1 MLLTDETGRSVADH
15 PANRRVDRRL
25 SPRITPVIV
34 GLALVS
40 SLATFAVFT
49 GYTPILPTD
58 GVVIDAF
65 IADGVI
71 ACVLFVLVVIEAFK
85 LLVAWR
91 AKQAGARLHAY
102 IVVLFSITAAVP
114 AIIMAV
120 VGSVALDRGLYPG
133 FVDDVGHYIAET
145 KDAAKLIRSKQ
156 CDSLQRDADLTAA
169 DLARA
174 HVGYADRNFFQ
185 NYFESR
191 VQSLGFT
198 VAGIMDAAGKVTE
211 RAETGQPQQAIK
223 PSAADLQG
231 ARTGEQV
238 CFRLDAGR
246 SFVVLRFL
254 PGYDNS
260 FLYVGRPLDPFTI
273 AFQQHADDINDAFY
287 HFDTHRRSIQ
297 VAFIIMYG
305 LLAIIMMLSAIWLG
319 LSFANV
325 LVAPIRRL
333 INATDQVSSG
343 NLYVQVP
350 VRRSEG
356 DLARLGETFNKM
368 ISELRLQQ
376 NRLIAARET
385 IDERRLFTEAVLS
398 GVPAAV
404 IGIDARGDVT
414 VVNPSAQKLLGSTVA
429 AHEAVVGR
437 SLAGMVPELVAIV
450 TETRAGRQ
458 RLQHGQVTLNRDNRE
473 RNFNVRVTSE
483 LSAKAE
489 RNYVVTLDDI
499 TDLVSAQRTSAW
511 ADVARRIAH
520 EIKNPLTPIQLSAE
534 RLKRRYSR
542 VITEGRDVFDQC
554 TDTIIRQVEDMKRM
568 VDEFS
573 SFARMPKPLL
583 QEDDLSKC
591 VAQVV
596 FLMRVGHPDITFVDE
611 TPDVPLYARF
621 DRRLLSQAVTNI
633 IKNATEGLAARVADR
648 EDDRGPGIIEVRL
661 QRSDDHQAVI
671 DIVDNGKGFPSE
683 NRQRL
688 LEPYMTT
695 RSEGT
700 GLGLA
705 IVAKILEDH
714 GGGIELLDAT
724 LHQGAHVRLHFPID
738 TVSPSPAARVDDAVS
753 EKA

>member
-1 MLLTDETGRSVADH
+1 M
-15 PANRRVDRRL
+15 
-25 SPRITPVIV
+25 
-34 GLALVS
+34 S

-49 GYTPILPTD
+49 GYTPIVPTD
-58 GVVIDAF
+58 AVVIDAF
-65 IADGVI
+65 IADGLI
-71 ACVLFVLVVIEAFK
+71 ACVLFLLVAIEAFK

-114 AIIMAV
+114 AVIMAV

-133 FVDDVGHYIAET
+133 FVDDVGRFIVET

-156 CDSLQRDADLTAA
+156 CDSLQRDADLTAS
-169 DLARA
+169 DLTRAR
-174 HVGYADRNFFQ
+174 VGYSDRNFFQ
-185 NYFESR
+185 NFFDSR
-191 VQSLGFT
+191 VKSLGFT
-198 VAGIMDAAGKVTE
+198 TAGIMDGNGRVTE
-211 RAETGQPQQAIK
+211 RVDTGQPAQPIR
-223 PSAADLQG
+223 PSAADLEG

-238 CFRLDAGR
+238 CFRLDSGR

-254 PGYDNS
+254 PAYDNS

-273 AFQQHADDINDAFY
+273 AFQQHAEDINDAFV
-287 HFDTHRRSIQ
+287 HFDTHRRAIQ
-297 VAFIIMYG
+297 IAFIIMYG
-305 LLAIIMMLSAIWLG
+305 LLAIIMLLSAIWLG

-404 IGIDARGDVT
+404 IGIDAKGDVT
-414 VVNPSAQKLLGSTVA
+414 VVNPSAQKLLGSA
-429 AHEAVVGR
+429 APADAAVVGQ
-437 SLAGMVPELVAIV
+437 SLTGIIPELTPIV
-450 TETRAGRQ
+450 SETRAGRQ
-458 RLQHGQVTLNRDNRE
+458 RLQQGQITLTRGNRE
-473 RNFNVRVTSE
+473 RSFNVRVTSE

-499 TDLVSAQRTSAW
+499 TDLVAAQRTSAW

-573 SFARMPKPLL
+573 SFARMPKAML
-583 QEDDLSKC
+583 QEDDLAKC
-591 VAQVV
+591 IAQVV
-596 FLMRVGHPDITFVDE
+596 FLMRVGHPEITFVDE
-611 TPDVPLYARF
+611 LPDAPFVARF
-621 DRRLLSQAVTNI
+621 DRRLLSQAITNI
-633 IKNATEGLAARVADR
+633 TKNATEGVAARIAA
-648 EDDRGPGIIEVRL
+648 EPAGHGAPGLISVKL
-661 QRSDDHQAVI
+661 HGSDDQQAII
-671 DIVDNGKGFPSE
+671 DIVG
-683 NRQRL
+683 QRARL
-688 LEPYMTT
+688 SVGEPTT
-695 RSEGT
+695 SPR
-700 GLGLA
+700 
-705 IVAKILEDH
+705 
-714 GGGIELLDAT
+714 T
-724 LHQGAHVRLHFPID
+724 LHDDPERGDRPGTRDRRQDPRGSRRRHRTARRRRSPGRPCPAPFPHRHRA
-738 TVSPSPAARVDDAVS
+738 THSGLPSGRHGQRESLRSRNGNRHSDR
-753 EKA
+753 

>member
-1 MLLTDETGRSVADH
+1 MV
-15 PANRRVDRRL
+15 
-25 SPRITPVIV
+25 V

-49 GYTPILPTD
+49 GYTPIVPTD
-58 GVVIDAF
+58 AVVIDAF
-65 IADGVI
+65 VGDVLI
-71 ACVLFVLVVIEAFK
+71 ACVLFLLVVIEAIK

-114 AIIMAV
+114 AMIMAV

-133 FVDDVGHYIAET
+133 FVDDVGRFIVET

-156 CDSLQRDADLTAA
+156 CDSLQRDADLTAS
-169 DLARA
+169 DLSRAR
-174 HVGYADRNFFQ
+174 VGYSDRNFFQ
-185 NYFESR
+185 NFFDSR
-191 VQSLGFT
+191 VKSLGFT
-198 VAGIMDAAGKVTE
+198 TAGIMDGNGRVTE
-211 RAETGQPQQAIK
+211 HVDTGQPAQPIR
-223 PSAADLQG
+223 PSAADLDG
-231 ARTGEQV
+231 TRTGEQV
-238 CFRLDAGR
+238 CFRIDGGR

-254 PGYDNS
+254 PAYDNS

-273 AFQQHADDINDAFY
+273 AFQQHAEDINDAFD
-287 HFDTHRRSIQ
+287 HFDTHRRAIQ
-297 VAFIIMYG
+297 IAFIIMYG
-305 LLAIIMMLSAIWLG
+305 LLAIIMLLSAVWLG

-368 ISELRLQQ
+368 ISELRIQQ

-404 IGIDARGDVT
+404 IGIDAKGDVT
-414 VVNPSAQKLLGSTVA
+414 VVNPSAQKLLGSA
-429 AHEAVVGR
+429 APAETAVVGQ
-437 SLAGMVPELVAIV
+437 SLTGIIPELTPIV
-450 TETRAGRQ
+450 SETKSGRQ
-458 RLQHGQVTLNRDNRE
+458 RLQQGQVTLTRNNRE
-473 RNFNVRVTSE
+473 RSFNVRVTSE

-499 TDLVSAQRTSAW
+499 TDLVAAQRTSAW

-573 SFARMPKPLL
+573 SFARMPKAML
-583 QEDDLSKC
+583 QEDDLAKC
-591 VAQVV
+591 IGQVV
-596 FLMRVGHPDITFVDE
+596 FLMRVGHPEITFVDE
-611 TPDVPLYARF
+611 LPNTPFVARF
-621 DRRLLSQAVTNI
+621 DRRLLSQAITNI
-633 IKNATEGLAARVADR
+633 TKNATEGVMARVAA
-648 EDDRGPGIIEVRL
+648 EPAGAALGLISIKL
-661 QRSDDHQAVI
+661 HGSDDQQAII
-671 DIVDNGKGFPSE
+671 DIVDNGRGFPSE

-714 GGGIELLDAT
+714 GGGIELLDAVG
-724 LHQGAHVRLHFPID
+724 HQGAHVRLHFPID
-738 TVSPSPAARVDDAVS
+738 TAQPAPASRVDDAVS